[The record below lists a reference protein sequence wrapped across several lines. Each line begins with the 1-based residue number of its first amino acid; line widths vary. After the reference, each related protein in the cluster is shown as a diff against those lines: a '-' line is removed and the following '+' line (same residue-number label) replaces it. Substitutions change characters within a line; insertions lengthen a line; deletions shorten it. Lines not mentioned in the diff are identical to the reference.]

1 MCLETVSRSYY
12 ESGLHFNIKHFMHYE
27 INVYFKNRDRLK
39 TIFPDSVL
47 YLIYRYLFQYII
59 IRRNKT
65 NGKTYFTNQSI
76 IVHILNTCHV

>member
-65 NGKTYFTNQSI
+65 NDGDIVNSI
-76 IVHILNTCHV
+76 VRNYELEIT